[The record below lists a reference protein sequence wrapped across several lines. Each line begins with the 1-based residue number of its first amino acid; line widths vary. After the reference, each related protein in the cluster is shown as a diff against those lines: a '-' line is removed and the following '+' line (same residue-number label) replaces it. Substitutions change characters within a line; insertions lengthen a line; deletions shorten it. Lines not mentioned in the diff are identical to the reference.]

1 MDGNDRIGA
10 RSGVN
15 QIGVRAHN
23 ERLILSLI
31 RRSGGLPGAEIAKQT
46 ALSPQTVS
54 NILRKLENDGFLRR
68 GAPQRGRVGKPSI
81 PMQIDPDGALS
92 VGMKLGR
99 RSADL
104 AVLDLSGE
112 VLGQSQIT
120 YRYPMPDEIFA
131 YLRDGMADLLHDL
144 TRRQKSRIAGIG
156 IAAPAEI
163 WSWVDVL
170 GAPADF
176 SVWREIDFAAEVAAF
191 SDLPLFQVNDAT
203 AACRAEHVFGRGRE
217 LTDYGY
223 FFIGSFVGGGV
234 ALNGTV
240 VEGLQGNAGAFG
252 AIRVPGQG
260 SGTAALIDEASLY
273 LLETALTGA
282 GAPAGTLWRQP
293 QDWSGLGAA
302 LDDWILRAARALAEA
317 ARTVC
322 AVIDFP
328 VILIDGAFPTEVRA
342 RLVAAARAELA
353 RLDLRGL
360 TAPRIEEAAVGGNA
374 RVIGAATAP
383 TMAKLFEF

>member
-10 RSGVN
+10 RSGFN

-31 RRSGGLPGAEIAKQT
+31 RRGGALSGAEIAKRT
-46 ALSPQTVS
+46 ALSAQTVS
-54 NILRKLENDGFLRR
+54 NILRKLENDGFLTR

-92 VGMKLGR
+92 FGMKLGR

-104 AVLDLSGE
+104 AVLDLTGR

-120 YRYPMPDEIFA
+120 YPYPMPDEIFD
-131 YLRDGMADLLHDL
+131 YLRNGMDTLSQAMSPRQR
-144 TRRQKSRIAGIG
+144 TRLAGIG
-156 IAAPAEI
+156 VAAPAEI
-163 WSWVDVL
+163 WSWVEVL

-176 SVWREIDFAAEVAAF
+176 SVWREVDFAAEVARF
-191 SDLPLFQVNDAT
+191 SELPLFQVNDAT

-217 LTDYGY
+217 LTDYAY
-223 FFIGSFVGGGV
+223 FFVGSFVGGGV
-234 ALNGTV
+234 ALNGGV
-240 VEGLQGNAGAFG
+240 VEGLRGNAGAFG
-252 AIRVPGQG
+252 ALRVQG
-260 SGTAALIDEASLY
+260 AQGGTAALIDEASLY
-273 LLETALTGA
+273 LLENALTGA
-282 GAPAGTLWRQP
+282 GFPAGALWHQP

-302 LDDWILRAARALAEA
+302 LDAWIASAARALAEA
-317 ARTVC
+317 ARAVC

-328 VILIDGAFPTEVRA
+328 VVLIDGAFPAKVRA
-342 RLVAAARAELA
+342 RLVAAARAELSQ
-353 RLDLRGL
+353 LDLRGL
-360 TAPRIEEAAVGGNA
+360 TAPSIEEAAVGGNA

-383 TMAKLFEF
+383 AMAKFFEA

>member
-23 ERLILSLI
+23 ERLILSLV
-31 RRSGGLPGAEIAKQT
+31 RRGGGLPGAEIAKLT

-54 NILRKLENDGFLRR
+54 NILRKLENDGFMTR

-92 VGMKLGR
+92 FGMKLGR

-104 AVLDLSGE
+104 AVLDLAGR

-120 YRYPMPDEIFA
+120 YPYPMPAEIFA
-131 YLRDGMADLLHDL
+131 YLREGMQALSQAL
-144 TRRQKSRIAGIG
+144 TPRQRTRLAGIG
-156 IAAPAEI
+156 VAAPAEI

-191 SDLPLFQVNDAT
+191 SDLPLFLVNDAT
-203 AACRAEHVFGRGRE
+203 AACRAEHVFGRGRD
-217 LTDYGY
+217 LTDYAY

-234 ALNGTV
+234 ALNGSV

-252 AIRVPGQG
+252 AIRVPGQDG
-260 SGTAALIDEASLY
+260 GTAALIDEASLY
-273 LLETALTGA
+273 LLENALSGADLPA
-282 GAPAGTLWRQP
+282 GALWHQP
-293 QDWSGLGAA
+293 QDWSRLGPA
-302 LDDWILRAARALAEA
+302 LEDWIARAARALAHA
-317 ARTVC
+317 ARAVC

-328 VILIDGAFPTEVRA
+328 VVLIDGAFPTEVRA
-342 RLVAAARAELA
+342 RLVAAAREELA

-360 TAPRIEEAAVGGNA
+360 TAPAIEEAAVGGNA

-383 TMAKLFEF
+383 AMAKFFEF

>member
-23 ERLILSLI
+23 ERLILSLV
-31 RRSGGLPGAEIAKQT
+31 RRGGGLPGAEIAKLT

-92 VGMKLGR
+92 FGMKLGR

-104 AVLDLSGE
+104 AVLDLSGR
-112 VLGQSQIT
+112 VLGQSQLT
-120 YRYPMPDEIFA
+120 YRYPMPAEIFA
-131 YLRDGMADLLHDL
+131 YLRAGMDELSQSL
-144 TRRQKSRIAGIG
+144 TPHQRARLAGIG
-156 IAAPAEI
+156 VAAPAEI

-176 SVWREIDFAAEVAAF
+176 SVWSDVDFAAEVAAF

-203 AACRAEHVFGRGRE
+203 AACRAEHVFGRGLD
-217 LTDYGY
+217 LTDYAY

-234 ALNGTV
+234 ALNGSV
-240 VEGLQGNAGAFG
+240 VEGLTGNAGAFG
-252 AIRVPGQG
+252 AIRVRGQEG
-260 SGTAALIDEASLY
+260 GTAALIDEASLY
-273 LLETALTGA
+273 LLENALTGA
-282 GAPAGTLWRQP
+282 GAPAGALWHQP
-293 QDWSGLGAA
+293 QDWSGLGPA
-302 LDDWILRAARALAEA
+302 LDLWIARSARALADA
-317 ARTVC
+317 ARAVC

-328 VILIDGAFPTEVRA
+328 VVLIDGAFPTDVRA
-342 RLVAAARAELA
+342 RLVAATRAELA
-353 RLDLRGL
+353 HLDLRGL
-360 TAPRIEEAAVGGNA
+360 TAPSIEEAAVGSNA

-383 TMAKLFEF
+383 AMAKFFEF